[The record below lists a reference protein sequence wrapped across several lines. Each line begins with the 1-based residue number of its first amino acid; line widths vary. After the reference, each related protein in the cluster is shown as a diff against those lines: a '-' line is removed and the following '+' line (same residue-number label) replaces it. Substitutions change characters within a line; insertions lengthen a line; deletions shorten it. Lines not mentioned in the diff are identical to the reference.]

1 MPEGPQPREGAC
13 RGATSSSFF
22 YSRGDAQAR
31 FSISILTFVL
41 AVAGAQPK
49 QPQDPPRR
57 RQMRQGSPRSAAF
70 EVRLG
75 IGARGHAE
83 RARADCQPAA
93 DVMRSVARAR

>member
-22 YSRGDAQAR
+22 DSRGDAQAR

-41 AVAGAQPK
+41 AFAGGQAK
-49 QPQDPPRR
+49 QPQELPRR
-57 RQMRQGSPRSAAF
+57 RQMRQGSPRSAVY

-75 IGARGHAE
+75 IGPRGHAE
-83 RARADCQPAA
+83 GARADRQPTA
-93 DVMRSVARAR
+93 DIIRGVADDH